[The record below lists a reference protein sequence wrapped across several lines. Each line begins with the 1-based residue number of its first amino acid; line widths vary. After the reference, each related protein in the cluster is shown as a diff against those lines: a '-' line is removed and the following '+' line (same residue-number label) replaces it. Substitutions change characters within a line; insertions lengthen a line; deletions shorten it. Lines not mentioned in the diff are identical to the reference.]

1 MIELMILLPIVI
13 ICGTTLI
20 VANTRNASIRRT
32 LIAMAIAAVVSGVA
46 SAGTLRYVV
55 ITNPT
60 MKTEIEFSQKPA
72 NGKPQGNN
80 AIDKQQQSRKIKN
93 NEKWSGDF
101 WNSVVNK

>member
-1 MIELMILLPIVI
+1 MIQLMIILPIVI
-13 ICGTTLI
+13 ISGTTLI
-20 VANTRNASIRRT
+20 VANTKNASIRRT

-60 MKTEIEFSQKPA
+60 VKTEITVSPKPA
-72 NGKPQGNN
+72 NGSPANGPSTNN
-80 AIDKQQQSRKIKN
+80 NQTNRKIKN

-101 WNSVVNK
+101 WESIVR